1 MSFYLNK
8 NNDLFFD
15 AINEDI
21 YVDKTMLIN
30 NCNKLIRKLNKF
42 MCITRPRRFGKT
54 MALSMLNA
62 YYSKGCDSLS
72 LFEKL
77 NIAKDNSYLEHLNKH
92 NVIWIDMASLYTGL
106 NDKTVFV
113 KKLKEFIYLDLKNNF
128 KNVNLECD
136 LTDGTFLANS
146 IKIINSELNERF
158 IFLIDEW
165 DVIYRE
171 QEYNTKLCDEYTE
184 FLRNLFKSS
193 DVSAC
198 IDLVYMTG
206 ILPIRR
212 YSTQSTLNMFTE
224 YDMITPKEL
233 DSFIGFTE
241 DEVKDLCNKYH
252 RDFNKISQWYNGY
265 KLGNVSIYNPKSVV
279 EAVLS
284 GEYGDYWT
292 KTSAIEAV
300 TNYMNYDHGALK
312 GLITK
317 MLSGDKVSVNVS
329 RFSNDLTKV
338 NSADSALTVLIHLG
352 YLAFIKGED
361 LGFGYC
367 YIPNYE
373 IRQEFVNAIL
383 ELDWKEIYNPID
395 NSRKL
400 YEETLKGNV
409 EFINK
414 TLDENHLELAG
425 PFNKNKEDIL
435 GVIVEISYYNAKQFY
450 NIKKEDTSMLGR
462 SDLSFIPYD
471 SCHIPFI
478 VELKINSTPED
489 AITQIKEKSYFNALG
504 SYHGKVL
511 LLGISYDEKTLKH
524 NSKVLIIEI

>member
-1 MSFYLNK
+1 MSLYLNK
-8 NNDLFFD
+8 NNDKFKEYKSARIFIDKSNLIKECNSLFGTS
-15 AINEDI
+15 
-21 YVDKTMLIN
+21 DKY
-30 NCNKLIRKLNKF
+30 

-62 YYSKGCDSLS
+62 YYSKGCDSQS

-92 NVIWIDMASLYTGL
+92 NVIWIDMASLYTDIRDKNDFFKELETNLLDDL
-106 NDKTVFV
+106 NEAFPNV
-113 KKLKEFIYLDLKNNF
+113 LKEMDNTISK
-128 KNVNLECD
+128 
-136 LTDGTFLANS
+136 A
-146 IKIINSELNERF
+146 IIRINSKLNERF

-193 DVSAC
+193 NVSSC

-224 YDMITPKEL
+224 YNML
-233 DSFIGFTE
+233 DSFPIESYVGFTE
-241 DEVKDLCNKYH
+241 DEVIGLCNKYH
-252 RDFNKISQWYNGY
+252 RDFNEIKSWYNGY
-265 KLGNVSIYNPKSVV
+265 NLNGVSLYNPKSVV
-279 EAVLS
+279 EAVLR
-284 GEYGDYWT
+284 GECDDYWVQ
-292 KTSAIEAV
+292 TSAIEAV
-300 TNYMNYDHGALK
+300 TNYMNYDNGELK
-312 GLITK
+312 DIICK
-317 MLSGDKVSVNVS
+317 MLLGNKVEIDVTE
-329 RFSNDLTKV
+329 FENDLTKV
-338 NSADSALTVLIHLG
+338 DSADSALTVLIHLG
-352 YLAFIKGED
+352 YLAYDKK
-361 LGFGYC
+361 LKVC

-373 IRQEFVNAIL
+373 IKKEFERALKKLN
-383 ELDWKEIYNPID
+383 WKEIYNPIS
-395 NSRKL
+395 NSKKL

-450 NIKKEDTSMLGR
+450 NIKKEDTSILGR

-471 SCHIPFI
+471 NCHIPFI
-478 VELKINSTPED
+478 VELKVNFTPDE
-489 AITQIKEKSYFNALG
+489 AIAQIKEKSYFNSLG
-504 SYHGKVL
+504 NYHGKIL

-524 NSKVLIIEI
+524 SSKVLIIEI

>member
-1 MSFYLNK
+1 MSLYLNK
-8 NNDLFFD
+8 NNDKFKEYKSARIFIDKSNLIKECNSLFGTS
-15 AINEDI
+15 
-21 YVDKTMLIN
+21 DKY
-30 NCNKLIRKLNKF
+30 

-62 YYSKGCDSLS
+62 YYSKGCDSQS

-92 NVIWIDMASLYTGL
+92 NVIWIDMASLYTDIRDKNDFFKELETNLLDDL
-106 NDKTVFV
+106 NEAFPNV
-113 KKLKEFIYLDLKNNF
+113 LKEMDNTISK
-128 KNVNLECD
+128 
-136 LTDGTFLANS
+136 A
-146 IKIINSELNERF
+146 IIRINSKLNERF

-184 FLRNLFKSS
+184 LLRNLFKSS
-193 DVSAC
+193 NVSSC

-224 YDMITPKEL
+224 YNML
-233 DSFIGFTE
+233 DSFPIKSYVGFTE
-241 DEVKDLCNKYH
+241 DEVIGLCNKYH
-252 RDFNKISQWYNGY
+252 RDFNEIKSWYNGY
-265 KLGNVSIYNPKSVV
+265 NLNGVSLYNPKSVV
-279 EAVLS
+279 EAVLR
-284 GEYGDYWT
+284 GECDDYWVQ
-292 KTSAIEAV
+292 TSAIEAV
-300 TNYMNYDHGALK
+300 TNYMNYDNGELK
-312 GLITK
+312 DIICK
-317 MLSGDKVSVNVS
+317 MLLGNKVEIDVTE
-329 RFSNDLTKV
+329 FENDLTKV
-338 NSADSALTVLIHLG
+338 DSADSALTVLIHLG
-352 YLAFIKGED
+352 YLAYDKK
-361 LGFGYC
+361 LKVC

-373 IRQEFVNAIL
+373 IKKEFERALKKLN
-383 ELDWKEIYNPID
+383 WKEIYNPIS
-395 NSRKL
+395 NSKKL

-409 EFINK
+409 EFINT
-414 TLDENHLELAG
+414 TLDQNHLELAG

-450 NIKKEDTSMLGR
+450 NIKKEDTSILGR

-471 SCHIPFI
+471 NCHIPFI

-489 AITQIKEKSYFNALG
+489 AITQIKEKSYFNSLG
-504 SYHGKVL
+504 DYHGKVL

-524 NSKVLIIEI
+524 NSKVLIIEL

>member
-1 MSFYLNK
+1 MSLYLNR
-8 NNDLFFD
+8 
-15 AINEDI
+15 NEDFSN
-21 YVDKTMLIN
+21 YVNDTIFIDKSNLITITN
-30 NCNKLIRKLNKF
+30 SNISKPSSKF
-42 MCITRPRRFGKT
+42 MCVTRPRRFGKT

-92 NVIWIDMASLYTGL
+92 NVIWIDMANLYTDIRDKNDFFKELETNLLDDL
-106 NDKTVFV
+106 NEAFPNV
-113 KKLKEFIYLDLKNNF
+113 LKEMDNTISK
-128 KNVNLECD
+128 
-136 LTDGTFLANS
+136 A
-146 IKIINSELNERF
+146 IIRINSKLNERF

-184 FLRNLFKSS
+184 LLRNLFKSS
-193 DVSAC
+193 NVSSC

-224 YDMITPKEL
+224 YDMINPREL

-241 DEVKDLCNKYH
+241 DEVKDLCNKYN

-312 GLITK
+312 GIITK

-352 YLAFIKGED
+352 YLAFIKGEE
-361 LGFGYC
+361 LGCGYC

-383 ELDWKEIYNPID
+383 ELDWKEIYNPIS
-395 NSRKL
+395 NSKKL

-409 EFINK
+409 EFINT
-414 TLDENHLELAG
+414 TLDQNHLELAG

-450 NIKKEDTSMLGR
+450 NIKKEDTSILGR
-462 SDLSFIPYD
+462 SNLSFIPYD
-471 SCHIPFI
+471 NCHIPFI
-478 VELKINSTPED
+478 VELKVNFTPDE
-489 AITQIKEKSYFNALG
+489 AIAQIKEKSYFNSLG
-504 SYHGKVL
+504 NYHGKVL
-511 LLGISYDEKTLKH
+511 LLGISYDEKTLEKH
-524 NSKVLIIEI
+524 

>member
-1 MSFYLNK
+1 MDNTISK
-8 NNDLFFD
+8 
-15 AINEDI
+15 AI
-21 YVDKTMLIN
+21 
-30 NCNKLIRKLNKF
+30 IR
-42 MCITRPRRFGKT
+42 
-54 MALSMLNA
+54 
-62 YYSKGCDSLS
+62 
-72 LFEKL
+72 
-77 NIAKDNSYLEHLNKH
+77 
-92 NVIWIDMASLYTGL
+92 
-106 NDKTVFV
+106 
-113 KKLKEFIYLDLKNNF
+113 
-128 KNVNLECD
+128 
-136 LTDGTFLANS
+136 
-146 IKIINSELNERF
+146 INSKLNERF

-184 FLRNLFKSS
+184 LLRNLFKSS
-193 DVSAC
+193 NVSSC

-224 YDMITPKEL
+224 YDMINPREL

-241 DEVKDLCNKYH
+241 DEVKDLCKKYN

-312 GLITK
+312 GIITK

-352 YLAFIKGED
+352 YLAFIKGEE
-361 LGFGYC
+361 LGCGYC

-383 ELDWKEIYNPID
+383 ELDWKEIYNPIS
-395 NSRKL
+395 NSKKL

-409 EFINK
+409 EFINT
-414 TLDENHLELAG
+414 TLDQNHLELAG

-450 NIKKEDTSMLGR
+450 NIKKEDTSILGR

-471 SCHIPFI
+471 NCHIPFI
-478 VELKINSTPED
+478 VELKINSTPDE
-489 AITQIKEKSYFNALG
+489 AIAQIKEKSYFNSL
-504 SYHGKVL
+504 SDYHGKVL

-524 NSKVLIIEI
+524 NSKVEIIEI

>member
-1 MSFYLNK
+1 MSLYLNR
-8 NNDLFFD
+8 
-15 AINEDI
+15 NEDFSN
-21 YVDKTMLIN
+21 YVNDTIFIDKSNLITITN
-30 NCNKLIRKLNKF
+30 SNISKPSSKF
-42 MCITRPRRFGKT
+42 MCVTRPRRFGKT

-92 NVIWIDMASLYTGL
+92 NVIWIDMASLYTDIRDKNDFFKELETNLLDDL
-106 NDKTVFV
+106 NEAFPNV
-113 KKLKEFIYLDLKNNF
+113 LKEMDNTISK
-128 KNVNLECD
+128 
-136 LTDGTFLANS
+136 A
-146 IKIINSELNERF
+146 IIRINSKLNERF

-184 FLRNLFKSS
+184 LLRNLFKSS
-193 DVSAC
+193 NVSSC

-224 YDMITPKEL
+224 YDMINPREL

-241 DEVKDLCNKYH
+241 DEVKDLCKKYN
-252 RDFNKISQWYNGY
+252 RDFNEIKSWYNGY
-265 KLGNVSIYNPKSVV
+265 NLNGVSLYNPKSVV
-279 EAVLS
+279 EAVLR
-284 GEYGDYWT
+284 GECDDYWVQ
-292 KTSAIEAV
+292 TSAIEAV
-300 TNYMNYDHGALK
+300 TNYMNYDNGELK
-312 GLITK
+312 DIIC
-317 MLSGDKVSVNVS
+317 KVLLGEKAKVNV
-329 RFSNDLTKV
+329 RKFENDLTKV
-338 NSADSALTVLIHLG
+338 NSSDSALTILIHLD
-352 YLAFIKGED
+352 YLAYDKK
-361 LGFGYC
+361 LKVC

-373 IRQEFVNAIL
+373 IKKEFERALKKLN
-383 ELDWKEIYNPID
+383 WKEIYNPIS
-395 NSRKL
+395 NSKKL
-400 YEETLKGNV
+400 YEETLKGNI

-435 GVIVEISYYNAKQFY
+435 GVIVEISYYSAKQFY
-450 NIKKEDTSMLGR
+450 NIKKEDTSILGR

-471 SCHIPFI
+471 NNHIPFI
-478 VELKINSTPED
+478 VELKVNSTPDE
-489 AITQIKEKSYFNALG
+489 AIAQIKEKSYFNSLG

-524 NSKVLIIEI
+524 SSKVQIIEL